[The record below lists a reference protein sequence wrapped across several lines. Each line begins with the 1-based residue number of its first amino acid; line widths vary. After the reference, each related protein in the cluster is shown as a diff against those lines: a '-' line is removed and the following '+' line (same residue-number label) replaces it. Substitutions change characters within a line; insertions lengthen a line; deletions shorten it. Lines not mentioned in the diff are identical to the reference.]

1 VFLKSYGRSCR
12 TGERPILGYWSDFS
26 LSRLLTGLNRTM
38 SHQTMACPAIV
49 RDVRTSP
56 LVAKRGTKY
65 VRIEAVGILAAF
77 LGTCEFL
84 LRTVGRVNMTSP
96 ALPIEIKRSTRLV

>member
-1 VFLKSYGRSCR
+1 
-12 TGERPILGYWSDFS
+12 
-26 LSRLLTGLNRTM
+26 M

-49 RDVRTSP
+49 REVSTSP

-84 LRTVGRVNMTSP
+84 LRAVGRLKTTSP
-96 ALPIEIKRSTRLV
+96 ALPTAIRRSTRLV